1 MEIAELYR
9 ELERGAENL
18 RALALDFT
26 PEEARLRP
34 AAHEW
39 SLLEVIAHL
48 YDEERYD
55 FRPRLETVFFHPQE
69 AWTPIDPQ
77 GWVEQ
82 RRYNERNLGETLQ
95 NFLAERGESLAWLRG
110 LEAPDWEAVYL
121 APFGPI
127 RAGDILAAWAAHD
140 QLHLRQAL
148 ELRRFRL
155 ARLSAPFSLR
165 YAGDW

>member
-1 MEIAELYR
+1 MEIAELYH

-18 RALALDFT
+18 RALTLDFT
-26 PEEARLRP
+26 SEEARLRP

-39 SLLEVIAHL
+39 SLLEVLSHL
-48 YDEERYD
+48 CDEERQD
-55 FRPRLETVFFHPQE
+55 FRPRLETVLFHPQE

-82 RRYNERNLGETLQ
+82 RRYNERSLDETLQ
-95 NFLAERGESLAWLRG
+95 DFLTERGESLVWLRN
-110 LEAPDWEAVYL
+110 LKEPDWETVYS

-127 RAGDILAAWAAHD
+127 RAGDILTAWVAHD
-140 QLHLRQAL
+140 QLHTRQVL
-148 ELRRFRL
+148 ELRRLRL
-155 ARLSAPFSLR
+155 ARLSAPFNLR